1 MRGPTLATAALV
13 FVLAVSGPL
22 ALAGSAVAQDA
33 PDDPRATPT
42 PTPEADEE
50 IADQLGNL
58 VIHEYDYDKT
68 SNTFVMDMTWTGEAP
83 EGVTM
88 TEMLQLDSGGAT
100 QISFEEIR
108 LAPGERTTVKMGAEI
123 RSGGT
128 AAILI
133 TTAQSVERGEAL
145 VLQDGD
151 PSSYPAIPFDMAIL
165 FVGATAAVTAA
176 GVFVFVFRIKRDE
189 DHGKERIA

>member
-1 MRGPTLATAALV
+1 MRGSTVATAALV

-22 ALAGSAVAQDA
+22 ALAGTAVAQDA

-42 PTPEADEE
+42 PEADEE
-50 IADQLGNL
+50 IADQLGDL
-58 VIHEYDYDKT
+58 IVHEYNYDDAT
-68 SNTFVMDMTWTGEAP
+68 NTFTMDLTWRGDAP
-83 EGVTM
+83 ESVTM
-88 TEMLQLDSGGAT
+88 TEMLELDSGGST
-100 QISFEEIR
+100 QISFKQLR

-133 TTAQSVERGEAL
+133 TTTQSVDRNEAL

-151 PSSYPAIPFDMAIL
+151 PSSYPDIPFDMAIL
-165 FVGATAAVTAA
+165 FVGATAVVTAA

>member
-1 MRGPTLATAALV
+1 MRGTTLATTALV
-13 FVLAVSGPL
+13 FVLAVSAPL
-22 ALAGSAVAQDA
+22 ALTGTAVAQDG
-33 PDDPRATPT
+33 PEDPRAT

-50 IADQLGNL
+50 IADQLGDL
-58 VIHEYDYDKT
+58 IIHEYDYDK
-68 SNTFVMDMTWTGEAP
+68 SEKTFVMDMTWTGRAP

-88 TEMLQLDSGGAT
+88 TEMLELDSGGAT

-108 LAPGERTTVKMGAEI
+108 LAPGERTTVEMDAEI

-133 TTAQSVERGEAL
+133 TTSQSVERGEAL

-151 PSSYPAIPFDMAIL
+151 PSSYPDISFDL
-165 FVGATAAVTAA
+165 AAALIALSALASAVVT
-176 GVFVFVFRIKRDE
+176 FVFVFRIKRAE
-189 DHGKERIA
+189 THETERIA